1 MDDTVSILFN
11 VMNILKFFDL
21 YKQPGGAPP
30 PSPIKNGVKETDAA
44 ASAEKPQSE
53 EDAKLQRLKENMKIL
68 QKQLEMCYNTIC
80 QVEAGGGFSFEAAF
94 RPKFW
99 LISIVSSV
107 HLTMGEREKVTNIR
121 THPLTT
127 TNSRSHSTLSFQKRV

>member
-1 MDDTVSILFN
+1 
-11 VMNILKFFDL
+11 MNILKFFDL